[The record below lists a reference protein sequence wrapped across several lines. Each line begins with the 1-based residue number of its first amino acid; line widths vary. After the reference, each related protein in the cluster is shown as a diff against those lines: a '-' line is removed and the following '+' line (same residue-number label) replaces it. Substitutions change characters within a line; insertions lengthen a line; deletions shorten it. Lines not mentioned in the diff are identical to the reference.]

1 MGYLF
6 VDVLAEEMHQRI
18 SRFKRSYFHL
28 LIVAPVKIES
38 LPRKRRQDSILDYPR
53 PEKFRKMEGYT
64 DLVRNV
70 IVSYCA
76 HRSQDLAFRYIF
88 PRANF
93 QIVKCLS

>member
-6 VDVLAEEMHQRI
+6 VYVLAEEMHQKI
-18 SRFKRSYFHL
+18 FRFKRSYFHL
-28 LIVAPVKIES
+28 LKAAPVKIES
-38 LPRKRRQDSILDYPR
+38 LPRKRRQNSILDDPR

-64 DLVRNV
+64 DLVKNV
-70 IVSYCA
+70 IVNYCA
-76 HRSQDLAFRYIF
+76 HTSQDLAFRYIF

>member
-6 VDVLAEEMHQRI
+6 VYVLAEEMHQFSDLRV
-18 SRFKRSYFHL
+18 SYFHL
-28 LIVAPVKIES
+28 LKAAPVKIES
-38 LPRKRRQDSILDYPR
+38 LPRKRRQDSILDDPR
-53 PEKFRKMEGYT
+53 PKKFRKMEGYT

-70 IVSYCA
+70 IVNYCA
-76 HRSQDLAFRYIF
+76 HTSQDLAFRYIF

>member
-6 VDVLAEEMHQRI
+6 VYVLAEEMHQR
-18 SRFKRSYFHL
+18 SFRFKRSYFYL
-28 LIVAPVKIES
+28 LKAAPVKIAS
-38 LPRKRRQDSILDYPR
+38 LPRKRRQDSILDDPR
-53 PEKFRKMEGYT
+53 PKKFRKMEGYT

-70 IVSYCA
+70 IVNYCA
-76 HRSQDLAFRYIF
+76 HTSQDLAFRYIF

>member
-6 VDVLAEEMHQRI
+6 VYVLAEEMHQSI
-18 SRFKRSYFHL
+18 FRFKRSYFHL
-28 LIVAPVKIES
+28 LKAAPVKIES
-38 LPRKRRQDSILDYPR
+38 LPRKRRQDSILDDPR
-53 PEKFRKMEGYT
+53 PKKFRKMEGYT

-70 IVSYCA
+70 IMNYSA
-76 HRSQDLAFRYIF
+76 HTSQDLAFRYIF